1 MKHISKNNSEGVS
14 LFHSLEVETVKQT
27 EQMRNAAGNSN
38 ETTSLKALANKVL
51 ARNTSRNKAETKVQ
65 NLVSPE
71 KCDETEFINEL
82 FEERAAIIEF
92 DGGFS
97 REEAEY
103 LARIEIKLLA
113 GKDERNK
120 N

>member
-1 MKHISKNNSEGVS
+1 MKNDLGTVPLSQLYRGGTVGHCTREQENCSNNNEATCLKRLAGIVLQRANQKNIIEAYGKN
-14 LFHSLEVETVKQT
+14 TVPQINNDGT
-27 EQMRNAAGNSN
+27 E
-38 ETTSLKALANKVL
+38 LL
-51 ARNTSRNKAETKVQ
+51 
-65 NLVSPE
+65 
-71 KCDETEFINEL
+71 NEL

-103 LARIEIKLLA
+103 LAGIEMKLIA
-113 GKDERNK
+113 GKNERNK